1 MKALLFDPFAGASGD
16 MTIGCLLDLG
26 ADPSMVKAAIESLG
40 CHLEIRKEQKSHI
53 LATRAIVTSDQR
65 FHSVDEATALLQN
78 ASLEAPA
85 KERALR
91 IMETLSLAE
100 SKVHGIYREEAK
112 FHEIGALD
120 ALADIAGSCAALYS
134 LDTNKVFSL
143 PISAGEGYVQSAH
156 GLLPVPGPA
165 ALEILRSNHIPWRG
179 GPIEQEL
186 LTPTGA
192 AIFAHI
198 VDEFL
203 DCYPCIRAERVG
215 YGAGS
220 RDLPLPNALRAVI
233 GDIPHHHITSD
244 RVVQL
249 ETNVDDVTGE
259 VLGDLI
265 DLLMDAGALDA
276 CVTPAIMKK
285 GRPGNIITAIAR
297 QDDIERLSGLIM
309 QQTGSLG
316 VRIFPSLHRY
326 IAEREGKSVTVQIIG
341 SLYEASA
348 KISRLG
354 GTIINIKP
362 EFEDCKKIAAKT
374 GLPLK
379 VVMRI
384 VEEEAWRQAE
394 T

>member
-26 ADPSMVKAAIESLG
+26 ADPSLVKAAIQSLG
-40 CHLEIRKEQKSHI
+40 CQLEIHKEQKSHI
-53 LATRAIVTSDQR
+53 LTTRAIVTSDKR
-65 FHSVDEATALLQN
+65 FHSIDQAVSLLQD

-91 IMETLSLAE
+91 ILDTLSSAE
-100 SKVHGIYREEAK
+100 CKVHGVSKEIAQ
-112 FHEIGALD
+112 FHEIGAMD
-120 ALADIAGSCAALYS
+120 ALADIAGSCAAVCS
-134 LDTNKVFSL
+134 LDVDRILSL
-143 PISAGEGYVQSAH
+143 PISAGGGFVQSAH

-165 ALEILRSNHIPWRG
+165 ALEILRSNQIPWRG
-179 GPIEQEL
+179 GPIDQEL

-198 VDEFL
+198 VDEFR
-203 DCYPCIRAERVG
+203 DTYPCIRVESVG

-220 RDLPLPNALRAVI
+220 RDRPLPNALRAVV
-233 GDIPHHHITSD
+233 GDVSHHYLTPD
-244 RVVQL
+244 KVVQL

-265 DLLMDAGALDA
+265 DILMDAGALDA
-276 CVTPAIMKK
+276 CVAPAVMKK
-285 GRPGNIITAIAR
+285 GRPGNIITIIAR

-316 VRIFPSLHRY
+316 IRIFPSLHRY
-326 IAEREGKSVTVQIIG
+326 VAKREAKSVTVKIYG

-348 KISRLG
+348 KISHIG
-354 GTIINIKP
+354 DTIINIKP
-362 EFEDCKKIAAKT
+362 EFEDCKKIATKT

-379 VVMRI
+379 AVMRI
-384 VEEEAWRQAE
+384 VEEEGWRQAE
-394 T
+394 P